1 MNGYDLSDHFRE
13 LRPSFRFSSIE
24 ADLFY
29 ELVAICNKLRWPT
42 EFQYS
47 NPLLCATL
55 GVSEKSLISA
65 RNRLKQAGLLDFTSG
80 HKRNPTI
87 YHLIDPNAPAIP
99 LPEVSTNGS
108 KSGSINGSISGS
120 KSGTS
125 INKEKTK
132 RKTKPQTPAA
142 AGEGEGISFEDFWE
156 LFGKKEDRHKC
167 EQRWKAL
174 SPADQAAAF
183 AAVSAYVAGTP
194 EKRYRKNPLTWLNGR
209 CWLDEKTPA
218 SRQPERP
225 APVVSPAA
233 RPGFDP
239 ESLFYPSLQPAESEP
254 LSHVA

>member
-87 YHLIDPNAPAIP
+87 YRLIDPDASAIP
-99 LPEVSTNGS
+99 LPEVSKNGS
-108 KSGSINGSISGS
+108 TSDSISGSINGS

-132 RKTKPQTPAA
+132 RKTKPQPPAA
-142 AGEGEGISFEDFWE
+142 AGAGEGASFEDFWE

-174 SPADQAAAF
+174 SPADQAAAL
-183 AAVSAYVAGTP
+183 AAVPAYVAAKP
-194 EKRYRKNPLTWLNGR
+194 DRKYRKNPLTWLNGR
-209 CWLDEKTPA
+209 CWLDEVSNQA
-218 SRQPERP
+218 ERP
-225 APVVSPAA
+225 APVISPAA
-233 RPGFDP
+233 RPDFDP
-239 ESLFYPSLQPAESEP
+239 EALFYPSLQPAESEP